1 MKLYSLKKR
10 LLLILTDHILIL
22 AAFWLVSIARGS
34 DLISTITHT
43 HPRLV
48 IFLVL
53 HFGVAM
59 WFDKY
64 FLWKHAHS
72 SKTYRP
78 MIYTSLA
85 FTGIASFLIVVT
97 SQFGIPRLL
106 FFGTVALATAFEF
119 PVWSAIHLFNAAKRK
134 GFSYN
139 YNGIPEVKEK
149 TPEAAPAKTT
159 KNEPHR
165 FLTIQGHAIR
175 QSILYETGPNA
186 LEYLKENV
194 PLDESSVVLSVNNRL
209 NILNLPSRCVDT
221 IVNLQRVNNHR
232 RINKFFEA
240 VNFKLPPGGIYSGVA
255 EPLKA
260 RKKRFLRKY
269 TPVFGI
275 VLYSFDFLWNRIAP
289 KIPVLKKVYFGLT
302 KGRNRV
308 MSRAEVLGRLYAC
321 GFDIIDETQVDELLF
336 FTARKV
342 RNPHYDNNPTYG
354 PLICL
359 RRVGKDGKII
369 GVYKMRTMHPF
380 AEYLQ
385 PYIHKKNNLQE
396 GGKFGNDFRISTC
409 GKIMRK
415 LWIDELPMLYNWV
428 NGDLKLVGVRPL
440 SEHFFNLY
448 DEELQEKRTKVK
460 PGLVPPFYADMPTTL
475 EEIQESESRYIDAY
489 LKAPLTTDWKYF
501 WKAFN
506 NIVFKN
512 ARSS

>member
-1 MKLYSLKKR
+1 MKINSLKKR

-22 AAFWLVSIARGS
+22 AAFWLVSLVRGS
-34 DLISTITHT
+34 GLISSLNQT
-43 HPRLV
+43 HPWLV

-59 WFDKY
+59 WYDKY
-64 FLWKHAHS
+64 FLWKRAHR

-78 MIYTSLA
+78 MIYTSLT
-85 FTGIASFLIVVT
+85 FIGIASFVIVVT
-97 SQFGIPRLL
+97 SQFEFSRLL
-106 FFGTVALATAFEF
+106 LFGTVVLATALEF
-119 PVWSAIHLFNAAKRK
+119 PVWSVIHLFDSTKRK

-139 YNGIPEVKEK
+139 HNGIPGVKEK
-149 TPEAAPAKTT
+149 TREAAPAETIK
-159 KNEPHR
+159 KEPHR
-165 FLTIQGHAIR
+165 FLTIQGQAVR

-194 PLDESSVVLSVNNRL
+194 PLGESAVVLSVNKRL

-221 IVNLQRVNNHR
+221 IVNLERVNNHR

-260 RKKRFLRKY
+260 RKKRFLRTY

-275 VLYSFDFLWNRIAP
+275 VLYSFDFLWNRITP
-289 KIPVLKKVYFGLT
+289 KMPLLKRWYFSLT

-308 MSRAEVLGRLYAC
+308 MSKAEVLGRLYAC
-321 GFDIIDETQVDELLF
+321 GFDVMNETELDGLLF
-336 FTARKV
+336 FTARKI
-342 RNPHYDNNPTYG
+342 RNPHFDTSPTYG

-359 RRVGKDGKII
+359 RRVGKNGKII

-385 PYIHKKNNLQE
+385 PYIHKKNDLREN
-396 GGKFGNDFRISTC
+396 GKFGNDFRISTI

-415 LWIDELPMLYNWV
+415 LWIDELPMLYNWL

-440 SEHFFNLY
+440 SQHFFSLY
-448 DEELQEKRTKVK
+448 DEELQKKRIKVK

-489 LKAPLTTDWKYF
+489 LEAPLATDWKYF

-506 NIVFKN
+506 NIVFKS
-512 ARSS
+512 ARSG